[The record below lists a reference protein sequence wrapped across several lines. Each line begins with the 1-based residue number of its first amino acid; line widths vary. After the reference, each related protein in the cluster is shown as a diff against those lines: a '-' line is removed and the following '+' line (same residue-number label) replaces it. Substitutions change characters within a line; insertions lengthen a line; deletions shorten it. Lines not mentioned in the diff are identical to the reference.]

1 MKEYIFAI
9 ALTVFLFG
17 GADDARS
24 ESDKCLN
31 FGFSKINDDILKVA
45 DKIKSAMAASDICV
59 NMVGLP
65 SKRGTEEFRLGKL
78 DGYGLRPS
86 GWTKSNDLPGIR
98 VPTKLLTSRG
108 YFISRETHD
117 DVMSVLKK
125 KRVGIIRGSSWSD
138 RLTAGSENAVEM
150 TNASQL
156 IYVYLEKHL
165 EGILLPSRTFNL
177 KRDGLSDSHVYVVS
191 ETKLYLWIHAKH
203 ASVVDKINDAIIKW
217 KSEGNTFVPDD

>member
-1 MKEYIFAI
+1 MGSLQGIQGSNIIWYINISESSNYTIRREVSHEYIGQFDQFFPQSCDFFYIKIKFLNHKSSSMKEYIFAI

-108 YFISRETHD
+108 YFISREMHD

-156 IYVYLEKHL
+156 IYKT
-165 EGILLPSRTFNL
+165 S
-177 KRDGLSDSHVYVVS
+177 
-191 ETKLYLWIHAKH
+191 
-203 ASVVDKINDAIIKW
+203 
-217 KSEGNTFVPDD
+217 